1 MMYRMMEL
9 DPGVR
14 VTAET
19 ALEDAWFALEP
30 PGTRGMSPGAAADEL
45 FRVRGAGKK
54 TVVEYSLAKGTGAV
68 DPKPWVREPDPA
80 DLRDALVRLG
90 LDAELEALA

>member
-1 MMYRMMEL
+1 MYRMMEL

-14 VTAET
+14 VTAEM
-19 ALEDAWFALEP
+19 ALEDAWFASEP
-30 PGTRGMSPGAAADEL
+30 HGTRGMDPGAAAEEL

-54 TVVEYSLAKGTGAV
+54 TVVEYVAKGTGAV
-68 DPKPWVREPDPA
+68 YPKPWVREPDPT
-80 DLRDALVRLG
+80 DLRAALVRLG

>member
-1 MMYRMMEL
+1 M
-9 DPGVR
+9 D
-14 VTAET
+14 
-19 ALEDAWFALEP
+19 
-30 PGTRGMSPGAAADEL
+30 PGAAAEEL

-54 TVVEYSLAKGTGAV
+54 TVVEYSLAKGTRAV

-80 DLRDALVRLG
+80 DLRAALVRLG